1 MGLNAPLAA
10 TTLTHVIEKGGVIGL
25 ALAVAAILSLPE
37 PARRRL
43 RAPLILAT
51 LVLTPA
57 LLAIALWHNSKL
69 APLHHHPLRG
79 VAAVVVALLTIA
91 SLVLLLARRPTLL
104 PLLAIAA
111 LPFRIPLGTVS
122 SGLLVPLY
130 AVIAAGVI
138 SHIARNWRTP
148 ASGAGEDGRDSG
160 RPQPRGNQSGRLPAP
175 APGLVEYLLSAY
187 LLLYAIQASY
197 STDLT
202 KAVEQV
208 GFFYVPF
215 ALLFFLLR
223 GVRWD
228 RALLER
234 CLWLVTSLALL
245 FALVGFVELA
255 RGGLLFNRS
264 LDADAYFV
272 RINSLFYDP
281 NIYGRF
287 LALAMIVLTV
297 ALLFTRRRRAALL
310 AAGALAVMWAGLA
323 LSLSQSSVVALLA
336 GLAVAAIGAWG
347 RRAAAVVAV
356 LAVLGVAGG
365 LAIALH
371 SNNSANDLTSGR
383 SSLVRGGVDLFD
395 ARPLAGYGS
404 GSFSTEYVAH
414 VPRHPNAFERR
425 WHLPVTLPATSD
437 SHTTAITIAAEQ
449 GLVGLALYA
458 ALLIACFARLFGG
471 GVFAPLRSPAG
482 VARLAVAAAFT
493 GLVVHTLFYADFLE
507 DPTTWVLL
515 AVGIALAPRRATPSP
530 TQTAPT

>member
-1 MGLNAPLAA
+1 MGPQAPLAA
-10 TTLTHVIEKGGVIGL
+10 TTLAHVVEKGGVIVL
-25 ALAVAAILSLPE
+25 ALAVAAILSLP
-37 PARRRL
+37 PRLARRL
-43 RAPLILAT
+43 RSPLIVAAL
-51 LVLTPA
+51 LLTPV

-69 APLHHHPLRG
+69 APLHHHPLEG
-79 VAAVVVALLTIA
+79 IAAIVAALLIVAALAHLLD
-91 SLVLLLARRPTLL
+91 RRPALL

-111 LPFRIPLGTVS
+111 LPFRIPFGTIS

-130 AVIAAGVI
+130 AVIGAACLCRVVHRL
-138 SHIARNWRTP
+138 SR
-148 ASGAGEDGRDSG
+148 
-160 RPQPRGNQSGRLPAP
+160 RGNQSGGPAEP
-175 APGLVEYLLSAY
+175 APGLVEHLVSAY

-202 KAVEQV
+202 KAVEQL

-215 ALLFFLLR
+215 ALLFFLLC

-234 CLWLVTSLALL
+234 CLWLISSLAML
-245 FALVGFVELA
+245 FVLVGFIELA
-255 RGGLLFNRS
+255 SGRLLFNRS

-287 LALAMIVLTV
+287 LALTMIVLTV
-297 ALLFTRRRRAALL
+297 ALLFTRRRRAIQL
-310 AAGALAVMWAGLA
+310 AAAALALMWAGLA

-336 GLAVAAIGAWG
+336 GFAVAAVGVWG

-356 LAVLGVAGG
+356 LAVLGVAGA

-383 SSLVRGGVDLFD
+383 SSLVRGGIDLFAD
-395 ARPLAGYGS
+395 RPLAGYGS
-404 GSFSTEYVAH
+404 GSFSTEYLAH
-414 VPRHPNAFERR
+414 VPKHQNSFERR
-425 WHLPVTLPATSD
+425 WQLPVALPATTD

-471 GVFAPLRSPAG
+471 GLFAPLRTPEG

-515 AVGIALAPRRATPSP
+515 AVGVALAPRRASP
-530 TQTAPT
+530 LPTATAPT

>member
-1 MGLNAPLAA
+1 MGLHAALAA
-10 TTLTHVIEKGGVIGL
+10 TTLTHAIERGGVIVL

-37 PARRRL
+37 PIGRRL
-43 RAPLILAT
+43 RPALIVAT
-51 LVLTPA
+51 L
-57 LLAIALWHNSKL
+57 LLAPVLLAVALWHNSKL
-69 APLHHHPLRG
+69 APLHHHALRG
-79 VAAVVVALLTIA
+79 VAAVVGALVIVAALGLLRE
-91 SLVLLLARRPTLL
+91 RRPAQL

-111 LPFRIPLGTVS
+111 LPFRIPLGSVS
-122 SGLLVPLY
+122 DGLLVPLY
-130 AVIAAGVI
+130 AVIGAGCLR
-138 SHIARNWRTP
+138 HIAHRP
-148 ASGAGEDGRDSG
+148 GR
-160 RPQPRGNQSGRLPAP
+160 RGDQSGGPAKP
-175 APGLVEYLLSAY
+175 GPGLVEHLLSAY

-202 KAVEQV
+202 KAVEQL

-215 ALLFFLLR
+215 ALLFYLLR

-234 CLWLVTSLALL
+234 CLWLVSALALL

-297 ALLFTRRRRAALL
+297 ALLFTRRRRSALL
-310 AAGALAVMWAGLA
+310 AAGALVVMWAGLA

-336 GLAVAAIGAWG
+336 GLAVAAIGVWW
-347 RRAAAVVAV
+347 RRAAAVGAV
-356 LAVLGVAGG
+356 LAVLGAAGA
-365 LAIALH
+365 LAVALH

-383 SSLVRGGVDLFD
+383 SSLVRGGVDLFED
-395 ARPLAGYGS
+395 RPLAGYGS
-404 GSFSTEYVAH
+404 GSFATEYLAH
-414 VPRHPNAFERR
+414 VPRHQNGFERR
-425 WHLPVTLPATSD
+425 WRLPVELPATTD

-471 GVFAPLRSPAG
+471 GIFAPLRRPEG

-507 DPTTWVLL
+507 DPTAWVLL
-515 AVGIALAPRRATPSP
+515 AVGIALSPRRATPSP